1 LGLLK
6 YHRHYLMVC
15 RVGDFQLRNT
25 AHIIA
30 LGAGELLIPL
40 SSARRFGRSNG
51 GHDAAKRS

>member
-1 LGLLK
+1 VLWGFLNIIAS
-6 YHRHYLMVC
+6 YLMVC
-15 RVGDFQLRNT
+15 RDFQLRNT